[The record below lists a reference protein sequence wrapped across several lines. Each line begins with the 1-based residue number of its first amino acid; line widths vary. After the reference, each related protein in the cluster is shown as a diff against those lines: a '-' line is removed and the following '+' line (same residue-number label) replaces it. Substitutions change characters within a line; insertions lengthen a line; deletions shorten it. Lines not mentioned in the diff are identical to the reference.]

1 LENAKSI
8 KSARG
13 FSLIEICIL
22 FGMIMIVSAFAIP
35 SLSSAMR
42 GLQLSGDA
50 RNIASALSYA
60 KLSAAS
66 QMRRFRVS
74 FTLGENRW
82 EVQRFNSAANEFE
95 SDLEGK
101 NLSTESGIGFKTTAS
116 AALTG
121 YPSASSSTITFN
133 SRGLPID
140 DAGIPAANSVV
151 YISKD
156 DSDFAVS
163 VSLTGKV
170 QVWKRNDDQW
180 CSQ

>member
-1 LENAKSI
+1 
-8 KSARG
+8 
-13 FSLIEICIL
+13 
-22 FGMIMIVSAFAIP
+22 MIMIVSAFAIP

-42 GLQLSGDA
+42 GMQLSGDA

-82 EVQRFNSAANEFE
+82 EVQRFNATSNEFE
-95 SDLEGK
+95 SDLEGSS
-101 NLSTESGIGFKTTAS
+101 LSTESGIEFKTTSS

-121 YPSASSSTITFN
+121 YPSGSSSVVTFN

-140 DAGIPAANSVV
+140 DAGVPTASNVV

-170 QVWKRNDDQW
+170 QVWKRNDGQW